1 MVESSQEALHFL
13 DYWRVIRSRKE
24 IIIAVFLLVVL
35 TGIVVTY
42 AMPRVFMASIVIAV
56 REDTPAV
63 EPFST
68 EVRRYDPLFLR
79 TQFEI
84 IQSRP
89 VLEEVIQKLKL
100 DEKLGNAYGY
110 IDSPNRFETTY
121 KILSRSMKVQQYRDT
136 NLIEIQIYL
145 SEPKET
151 VQQVAAETAN
161 KVAIVFR
168 DQRMQTNREEIE
180 RALKAIYESFI
191 DQEKKVEEAENKVE
205 EIRRKYKLDI
215 GSSSVG
221 TDTALGKKTMT
232 QLESRMI
239 DARIELS
246 DKKQRYE
253 KAKSLTSKDLRDAA
267 PHFLFLK
274 DSSLV
279 LLVAEKRKAEVEK
292 SEFSKQGYG
301 PNHPDVMRVEAIIK
315 EKDLQIEDAVNGLRN
330 GVEAD
335 YTAAKATVDDLQSQL
350 EVLKDRE
357 RSAEGSGY
365 QEFDQAVG
373 ELEHAKAIRDKLEV
387 GYLAEK
393 IKMRIPRT
401 MVELVAVA
409 RPPDKNDA
417 VSPKIF
423 LNIILSILVGLGSG
437 VGLAYFI
444 EYLDISVKTIED
456 IERFMGVPV
465 LGVIPQK
472 VGPLLL
478 ENEDAHAEAY
488 RVLRTNIQFSKKLMG
503 GKTFCF
509 TSGSMGEGKSLTL
522 FNLAYVCAQL
532 GDKVLIVDSDMHR
545 PRQHKILNVPNRV
558 GLVNVLAG
566 EADLEDM
573 IVTTSVP
580 NLDFLPGGKLSAGIH
595 GLLNTRRMKE
605 LVGKL
610 GEKYDQVFFDAPPII
625 GVSDA
630 SLLARE
636 VDAVLLVI
644 QHRKYPKTVAS
655 RARDML
661 QNVGA
666 NLIGVVLNNINI
678 SRDYSY
684 YYYHYYSYY
693 SRSSEKEKEEADRRA

>member
-56 REDTPAV
+56 REDIPAV

-68 EVRRYDPLFLR
+68 EVRRYDPLYLR

-89 VLEEVIQKLKL
+89 VLEEVIRKLKL

-151 VQQVAAETAN
+151 VQQMAAETAN
-161 KVAIVFR
+161 KVAAVFR
-168 DQRMQTNREEIE
+168 DQRMQTNRDEIE

-191 DQEKKVEEAENKVE
+191 EQEKKVEEAEKKIE
-205 EIRRKYKLDI
+205 EIRSKYKLNVV
-215 GSSSVG
+215 SSSVG
-221 TDTALGKKTMT
+221 TDGALGKKTMI
-232 QLESRMI
+232 QLESRLI
-239 DARIELS
+239 DAGIELS

-253 KAKSLTSKDLRDAA
+253 KVKSLTNKDLRDAA

-279 LLVAEKRKAEVEK
+279 SLVAEKRKAEVEK
-292 SEFSKQGYG
+292 SEFSKAYG
-301 PNHPDVMRVEAIIK
+301 PKHPDVMRVDEIIK
-315 EKDLQIEDAVNGLRN
+315 EKDLQIEDAVNGIRI

-335 YTAAKATVDDLQSQL
+335 YTAAKATVDDLQAEL
-350 EVLKDRE
+350 EVLKESE
-357 RSAEGSGY
+357 RSAEGSDY
-365 QEFDQAVG
+365 QEFNQAIEV
-373 ELEHAKAIRDKLEV
+373 LEHAKAIRDKLEL

-401 MVELVAVA
+401 MVEVVAVA

-417 VSPKIF
+417 VSPKIL

-444 EYLDISVKTIED
+444 EYLDVSVKTIED
-456 IERFMGVPV
+456 VERYMGVPV

-545 PRQHKILNVPNRV
+545 PRQHKILNLSNRV
-558 GLVNVLAG
+558 GLANVLVG
-566 EADLEDM
+566 ETDLKDA
-573 IVTTSVP
+573 IVTTTVP

-595 GLLNTRRMKE
+595 GLLDTRRMKE
-605 LVGKL
+605 LVEKL
-610 GEKYDQVFFDAPPII
+610 GKSYDQVFFDAPPII

-644 QHRKYPKTVAS
+644 QHRKYPKTVS
-655 RARDML
+655 NRARDML

-666 NLIGVVLNNINI
+666 NLIGVVLNNINM

-684 YYYHYYSYY
+684 YSYHYYSYY
-693 SRSSEKEKEEADRRA
+693 SRPSEKKKEEADRRT